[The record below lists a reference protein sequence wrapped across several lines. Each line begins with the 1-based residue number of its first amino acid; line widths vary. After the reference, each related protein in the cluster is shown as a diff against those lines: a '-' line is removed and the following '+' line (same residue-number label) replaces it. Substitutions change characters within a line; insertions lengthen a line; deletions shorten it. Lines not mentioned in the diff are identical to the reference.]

1 MSTQQLSQ
9 PDRYILTYMG
19 KNKFAELLGEVGFPA
34 EIAQEPES
42 AGPPVKV
49 GKRSDPAYRQIS
61 TYVRSDLYRSVKRE
75 LLMEERDFSD
85 LMDELLS
92 AWVSTRQAR

>member
-1 MSTQQLSQ
+1 MA
-9 PDRYILTYMG
+9 
-19 KNKFAELLGEVGFPA
+19 KNKFAELLGEVGLGGGALPPA
-34 EIAQEPES
+34 PLDEPVS
-42 AGPPVKV
+42 VPKM

-61 TYVRSDLYRSVKRE
+61 TYVRSDLYRLVKRE

-92 AWVSTRQAR
+92 DWVGRRQAK

>member
-1 MSTQQLSQ
+1 MA
-9 PDRYILTYMG
+9 
-19 KNKFAELLGEVGFPA
+19 KNKFAELLGEVGLGSSSTAVPEEESPA
-34 EIAQEPES
+34 P
-42 AGPPVKV
+42 KL

-75 LLMEERDFSD
+75 LLMDERDFSD

-92 AWVSTRQAR
+92 GWLSTRTSK

>member
-1 MSTQQLSQ
+1 MA
-9 PDRYILTYMG
+9 
-19 KNKFAELLGEVGFPA
+19 KNKFAELLGEVGLGKMTP
-34 EIAQEPES
+34 EPVVEDVS
-42 AGPPVKV
+42 PPKL

-85 LMDELLS
+85 LMDEVLS
-92 AWVSTRQAR
+92 EWLSRRPVK

>member
-1 MSTQQLSQ
+1 MRQLGR
-9 PDRYILTYMG
+9 PDSRILGYMA
-19 KNKFAELLGEVGFPA
+19 KNKFAELLGEVGLPA
-34 EIAQEPES
+34 ETDPEPE
-42 AGPPVKV
+42 AAIAPPKV

-85 LMDELLS
+85 LMDELLA
-92 AWVSTRQAR
+92 AWISTRQGK